1 VNGRPISK
9 TEIEKTKFPES
20 KTFYTFIHTD
30 DKSHTY
36 IRKWPSKEIEA
47 NLVFDLFN
55 KEAYY
60 LYEVESAC
68 FPLKTKNGY
77 LYTVKADP
85 NTGYYRIK
93 RYKVRNWDQ
102 LKEGIQE

>member
-1 VNGRPISK
+1 MEGLYPKQKSK
-9 TEIEKTKFPES
+9 RRSFLNPRL
-20 KTFYTFIHTD
+20 FYTFIHAD

-36 IRKWPSKEIEA
+36 IRKRPSKEIEA